1 MVVRYLRMFLFCI
14 AVMLV
19 SIRGNSVVLFSED
32 FQNVSS
38 AAQSAFNELFHT
50 GGVDQNLVIASE
62 ADQDNKVLRW
72 TRENSYHYYVRTNK
86 ILESSTGRISISFR
100 TKFDKTYVY
109 QWQFVLD
116 DPTHQKPYLT
126 LHVPGIGNDA
136 DWGKLRY
143 DTGGGVLYSMC
154 QIKTGWKTIRID
166 VDFTRKTADVY
177 YDNLK
182 VPVGVDLPLH
192 NLPKSGT
199 VRFTPTF
206 AGVSSIKEGYL
217 ELDDFII
224 KDISPLSKSNT
235 VNPLKQLMLKNK
247 IWDIRISSTNGA
259 LLSARKQGKPLL
271 LSGNDVY
278 KLESRNIEG
287 FAREETDSVTKITR
301 MSGSIKLE
309 CSNVDFPGIIV
320 SKNYAILPDEQIS
333 KTVSFKSKATEGFIT
348 WVMRNNAPES
358 IVKAI
363 YPNTTIAFYRYQVN
377 NRFVLPV
384 QGMMT
389 RVNGWDQIVFCDY
402 IIKGQTCSSQVRFFT
417 YNSDPVVKAS
427 FIASVPEYRKI
438 FTGPKP
444 GWIDTMVTDTMYLT
458 GETPIFSNQVAPL
471 TATATIWFLN
481 PPWGNW
487 WSYSDP
493 PKSLHPNPAGICED
507 MRKAAPNGRFS
518 AYANML
524 FDINSDVYKQHPE
537 MAVYDREG
545 QMMDSGIPSDSGGV
559 TSYYTNIGRPE
570 TKAYWL
576 DMYLEKVKNWKMDFL
591 YSDGPGTL
599 HEVQDWKYNDVVQ
612 SSDWLHYYKEL
623 RQRLRK
629 LSLET
634 AFFSNGVLPYS
645 DLGYIEWRD
654 AQWQQ
659 LVSPT
664 DWRSVAKSILLIK
677 ASEPAGYLMIPTYG
691 TDGAQPGIST
701 YSIAYGWC
709 GHGNSIQRIPWM
721 LAALEY
727 RYMRLMPQGVYPN
740 WWLTGGNCEVYAFAK
755 GEDRIFNVISHSE
768 DKTAKILLRPSAL
781 GIKPGRYLLR
791 TLVMNSP
798 LTASTKAFTE
808 SDCKFIQVFKND
820 IPITV
825 PVNNGLLTSLILS
838 PVFAVVENYGARA
851 SETGITSCYAMK
863 IALSTSGSQ
872 LKDTKKYVVKTFY
885 PNTTIFFPGSS
896 KITGIDSGIII
907 QQGNRGKLSGM
918 RVNIQK
924 AGDNILE
931 VSGIIGVLSK

>member
-1 MVVRYLRMFLFCI
+1 
-14 AVMLV
+14 
-19 SIRGNSVVLFSED
+19 
-32 FQNVSS
+32 
-38 AAQSAFNELFHT
+38 
-50 GGVDQNLVIASE
+50 
-62 ADQDNKVLRW
+62 
-72 TRENSYHYYVRTNK
+72 
-86 ILESSTGRISISFR
+86 
-100 TKFDKTYVY
+100 
-109 QWQFVLD
+109 LD

-166 VDFTRKTADVY
+166 VDFARKTADVY

-182 VPVGVDLPLH
+182 VPVGVDLPMH
-192 NLPKSGT
+192 NLPKSGA

-206 AGVSSIKEGYL
+206 AGVSSIKEGYF
-217 ELDDFII
+217 ELDDFVIA
-224 KDISPLSKSNT
+224 DVSPLPKANIL
-235 VNPLKQLMLKNK
+235 NRQKQLSLKDK
-247 IWDIRISSTNGA
+247 IWDIRISSSTGA
-259 LLSARKQGKPLL
+259 LLGARKQDKPLL

-278 KLESRNIEG
+278 KLESRNVEG
-287 FAREETDSVTKITR
+287 FAREDTDSVTKITHAP
-301 MSGSIKLE
+301 GSIKLE
-309 CSNVDFPGIIV
+309 CSNTDMPGIVI
-320 SKNYAILPDEQIS
+320 SKIYSILPDGQIS
-333 KTVSFKSKATEGFIT
+333 KTVTFKSNATEGFIT
-348 WVMRNNAPES
+348 WVIRNNAPES
-358 IVKAI
+358 VVQAA

-377 NRFVLPV
+377 NRFVFPV

-402 IIKGQTCSSQVRFFT
+402 ITKGQMCSSQVRFFT

-427 FIASVPEYRKI
+427 FIASVPDYKKI

-458 GETPIFSNQVAPL
+458 GETPIFLNQIAPL

-493 PKSLHPNPAGICED
+493 PKSLHPNPEGICED

-537 MAVYDREG
+537 MAVYDRDG

-576 DMYLEKVKNWKMDFL
+576 DMYLEKVKNWKMDFF

-612 SSDWLHYYKEL
+612 SSDWLDYYKEL
-623 RQRLRK
+623 HQRLRK
-629 LSLET
+629 LSPET
-634 AFFSNGVLPYS
+634 AFFSNGILPYS

-677 ASEPAGYLMIPTYG
+677 ASEPVGYLLIPTYG

-701 YSIAYGWC
+701 HSIAYGWC
-709 GHGNSIQRIPWM
+709 GHGNSVQRIPWM

-727 RYMRLMPQGVYPN
+727 RYMRLIPQGVYPN
-740 WWLTGGNCEVYAFAK
+740 WWLTGDNYEAYAFAK
-755 GEDRIFNVISHSE
+755 GEDRIISVISHSE

-791 TLVMNSP
+791 TLAMNSP
-798 LTASTKAFTE
+798 LTASTTAFTE
-808 SDCKFIQVFKND
+808 SDCRFIQVVKNE
-820 IPITV
+820 IPLTV
-825 PVNNGLLTSLILS
+825 PVNNGLLTSVILS
-838 PVFAVVENYGARA
+838 PIPAVAENYGVRA
-851 SETGITSCYAMK
+851 SETGITSCYAMN
-863 IALSTSGSQ
+863 IAQSPSKSQ
-872 LKDTKKYVVKTFY
+872 SNNSERYVVKTFY
-885 PNTTIFFPGSS
+885 ANTRIFFPEAGKVECSDS
-896 KITGIDSGIII
+896 ETKIQLEKRGKISGI
-907 QQGNRGKLSGM
+907 
-918 RVNIQK
+918 RVNIPK
-924 AGDNILE
+924 AGNYTYT
-931 VSGIIGVLSK
+931 VSEFDITKNH